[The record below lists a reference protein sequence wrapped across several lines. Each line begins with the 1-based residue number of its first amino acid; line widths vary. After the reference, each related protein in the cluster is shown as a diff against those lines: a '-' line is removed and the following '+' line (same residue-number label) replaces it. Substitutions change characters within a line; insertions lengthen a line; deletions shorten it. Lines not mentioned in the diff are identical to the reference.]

1 LEFTIR
7 PNTNVAG
14 WDDIVGRRDIP
25 GVVAQVRESGRPM
38 MIGEDAAAEV
48 EAWITLT
55 GWEPW
60 EAPVHLER
68 LE

>member
-14 WDDIVGRRDIP
+14 WEDIVGRGDIP

-38 MIGEDAAAEV
+38 MIGKDVAAEV
-48 EAWITLT
+48 EAWITLI
-55 GWEPW
+55 GWEPG
-60 EAPVHLER
+60 EAPVYLER